1 MPEYTIQDAETGREL
16 VVEGAVPPTP
26 EDMEELFAE
35 SYRREGITPTPSDL
49 VAPPP
54 ILPPVEEVVPEAV
67 AEIPLEEDPIDP
79 EEELGILGTF
89 TGGASRGFDRLG
101 STFTDIIPAIA
112 GSAVGNEEYALEQ
125 LAEAEEKRRV
135 SELENPTQF
144 ESYKEVEG
152 VGDFSRFVSQVVGE
166 QIGNIGL
173 VVGSGLAAMGAAAT
187 APVSIPAGAALIGGT
202 ALGSYALNAP
212 EVFENIY
219 QETGE
224 TAPGVA
230 LLFGAGAAALDSVL
244 PYGIAKTVSPQFKSG
259 IVKTLL
265 ERSGMSAGALRS
277 GTAGL
282 FAGLGVEGLTEG
294 GQEAI
299 SIAAERFVDD
309 NPEAFGS
316 REWDRIMESVVQG
329 AIAGG
334 VFGGVGGGIQGV
346 RESNDAKV
354 IQARLD
360 KEAEIA
366 KNIDEAGSEID
377 PLTGDAI
384 TPSESGGRLTP
395 EQERNLEAAMAADFD
410 QAETPVAKTQEAET
424 EKRLIELGYS
434 WNAQKNQ
441 WEKVTDSA
449 SAQEET
455 SLEDVVEEETTS
467 EDAPTTDTVIYSD
480 GEVNWSFTVTDNG
493 DGTYSIVSRND
504 TTGEH
509 GELIPTGLDSNSVQ
523 ASSVSEALDIFVNE
537 RLEGVK
543 ASRQR
548 NIDRLARV
556 KKERPE
562 LLPELEAAIEMQ
574 DRLIKIL
581 EGTVAPEAAR
591 VTDMELEQR
600 EPADTPSEEVVEEAA
615 PPPRETFYH
624 ITTVDNV
631 PAIEQT
637 GLRART
643 EEGGTYTTLEGETPQ
658 QVYAFSDKGEA
669 DRWASKMSYDL
680 NLPIENL
687 KIVSFE
693 SEVGNVQK
701 DMNTEM
707 QLKYPSAIISNTD
720 IPPSNIVEIAVPGK
734 APLAADWGSIPVKTL
749 FDDAGNVLE
758 PPTDTGVVV
767 EGEVVSEV
775 TELEAPIAP
784 GTKRSTNVGDGT
796 TQPDNAFSN
805 FPNMRKAL
813 DYIKK
818 NTSDKFHRNLANRL
832 APVMGNTQLVVVTD
846 PDAQIANSQ
855 SRNLFNANGTQ
866 AVYDEVADT
875 IYVNPETGMNEEV
888 ILHEAWHKGTAA
900 KVAIYENSDP
910 NNAGLTAKE
919 VVSLDKIKSL
929 MEAANKNVTAR
940 ERAGTSTQA
949 ERDLADNGAFT
960 NLYEFIAYG
969 RTNGAMQRLINGM
982 PSTDGKTTLFAQFVD
997 LLRQLFNIPAS
1008 QKNAFMELVKESDSL
1023 LLPTSTPGNAGQIL
1037 ANKKVSDKKE
1047 FRVNKLLAAIRNA
1060 TGGARGTLSN
1070 MGKLMKETR
1079 DGVKSIDTLRE
1090 SFRRMSDAAVVAI
1103 AKVLTSTD
1111 LTRWMGDAVNA
1122 REINRVVQDFNKE
1135 IQIEIAKIHTRIQG
1149 WVEFTKKFPAQAK
1162 ELAEIMH
1169 SSSILNIDLAQ
1180 YATAKEAIANDEV
1193 LWGNNKQG
1201 PDEIIGK
1208 YQKLQDPEISD
1219 RAKDDIQEEIQER
1232 IDEIEKIYGQWDRVG
1247 KVDNKKAHEIYKM
1260 ARDAYRETFLK
1271 GQTRLLEYVNK
1282 TTTNPE
1288 MRERL
1293 IAMIQAR
1300 YQQANQKKVY
1310 FPLMRYG
1317 KFWISVGKGA
1327 DQAFFMR
1334 KSAKERDALL
1344 ENIAGQLG
1352 RTSEELIRDG
1362 EISVGN
1368 ELKEKQA
1375 TFMGATTELKEI
1387 FTLIDGM
1394 QDTSQE
1400 EISQIKDNIY
1410 QLYLR
1415 SLPPEQMRR
1424 RFVRRKNKLGYSEDA
1439 LRNFI
1444 NSQQSSAKQLA
1455 RFKYNTELDLAIQA
1469 AEQSLKGMTP
1479 KEGFNKYA
1487 ALLNELSTRAK
1498 AELNPVVVEGFDFGK
1513 FASLGNQVAF
1523 VYMLTAPKSAL
1534 IQFTQVPIVGIPTLI
1549 AKGYGKRNVLRVL
1562 GGYLAVI
1569 NRFGIGESLSVINS
1583 KYIDEHR
1590 NSAQLKAAYQ
1600 TAVDL
1605 GVTNVT
1611 YSADL
1616 SARKK
1621 SDTDKFDSTP
1631 AKTWRGF
1638 VDMMGFL
1645 FHHSERLSRE
1655 IIFMATVELELDRL
1669 NANKP
1674 NLTDDARL
1682 SQATQTAV
1690 ETTYEILFNYTLYE
1704 KPPLM
1709 KHPVGKIATQ
1719 FLTYPLQMTSF
1730 LIRNFFGTVW
1740 PTIPK
1745 AERKAAAT
1753 KLFGTIGMTTL
1764 FAGAVGVPGYTAIM
1778 GMAEG
1783 VREALRPDM
1792 DDEDADI
1799 WYDEWEGNALGLRS
1813 LDVWFREWWIPTM
1826 FGPNSDIATVLG
1838 LAPETAQG
1846 LARGIEMGP
1855 ISAITDKNIGSSVSL
1870 DHLWFQDRVPSDDMK
1885 SAFQYFLF
1893 DTFGGPLG
1901 AMGSQIAD
1909 GIQDMNEGNF
1919 DRGWEKFAP
1928 AFFRGPLKAMRLREE
1943 GSLTSGQRA
1952 QILDAEWYT
1961 TGKLLGQALNFQ
1973 PTTEAEISKANFLAK
1988 RVVVE
1993 VLRERT
1999 KVLNQINMAYAKDM
2013 ENSTPSTQAN
2023 IDEALDAVDEYNYRN
2038 GFYPIDGDTISQS
2051 LTGRATTRAGAD
2063 QGLIVPQRDLSPLA
2077 SDLVRSSRVN

>member
-173 VVGSGLAAMGAAAT
+173 VVGTGLAAMGAAAA
-187 APVSIPAGAALIGGT
+187 APITIPAGGALIGGT

-244 PYGIAKTVSPQFKSG
+244 PYGIARTMGPGFKTG

-265 ERSGMSAGALRS
+265 ERSGMSTGALRS

-377 PLTGDAI
+377 GGTGDPI
-384 TPSESGGRLTP
+384 VPPESGGATP
-395 EQERNLEAAMAADFD
+395 EENRGKTPVKDPKDLEAK
-410 QAETPVAKTQEAET
+410 AKEDISEEISQ
-424 EKRLIELGYS
+424 
-434 WNAQKNQ
+434 
-441 WEKVTDSA
+441 
-449 SAQEET
+449 AQEEIAQEVT
-455 SLEDVVEEETTS
+455 EPEEE
-467 EDAPTTDTVIYSD
+467 
-480 GEVNWSFTVTDNG
+480 EVNRFPDFSDDAEAERV
-493 DGTYSIVSRND
+493 RN
-504 TTGEH
+504 
-509 GELIPTGLDSNSVQ
+509 
-523 ASSVSEALDIFVNE
+523 
-537 RLEGVK
+537 
-543 ASRQR
+543 
-548 NIDRLARV
+548 
-556 KKERPE
+556 
-562 LLPELEAAIEMQ
+562 
-574 DRLIKIL
+574 
-581 EGTVAPEAAR
+581 
-591 VTDMELEQR
+591 MELEQR
-600 EPADTPSEEVVEEAA
+600 EPAADERVILAAKKIDDSLPPLSNAQKTQLAGQCTEPSYIKAKQVLGEGKTLDFGAGRGVGAESIGADTFEPFPREEFDPMFSNVADIPSESYENITSLNVLNVMPRDVRDQAVADIGRVLRPGGRAVVSTRGSDVMGAQGRSGPE
-615 PPPRETFYH
+615 PMSI
-624 ITTVDNV
+624 ITTDDTYQKGFTQPELRGYIQEQLGEGFVVSNLPNKV
-631 PAIEQT
+631 KIGKAAVLIEKT
-637 GLRART
+637 GVT
-643 EEGGTYTTLEGETPQ
+643 TIDGGTIQTDGTP
-658 QVYAFSDKGEA
+658 
-669 DRWASKMSYDL
+669 
-680 NLPIENL
+680 
-687 KIVSFE
+687 
-693 SEVGNVQK
+693 
-701 DMNTEM
+701 
-707 QLKYPSAIISNTD
+707 
-720 IPPSNIVEIAVPGK
+720 
-734 APLAADWGSIPVKTL
+734 PLAP
-749 FDDAGNVLE
+749 DA
-758 PPTDTGVVV
+758 
-767 EGEVVSEV
+767 
-775 TELEAPIAP
+775 
-784 GTKRSTNVGDGT
+784 KRSTNVGDGT

-846 PDAQIANSQ
+846 PDTQIANPQ
-855 SRNLFNANGTQ
+855 SRNLFNASGTQ

-929 MEAANKNVTAR
+929 MEAANKNVAAR

-1079 DGVKSIDTLRE
+1079 DGVESIDTLRK
-1090 SFRRMSDAAVVAI
+1090 SLGRMSDAAVVAI

-1111 LTRWMGDAVNA
+1111 LTRWMGEVVNA
-1122 REINRVVQDFNKE
+1122 IEINRVVQDFNKE

-1149 WVEFTKKFPAQAK
+1149 WVEFSKKFPAQAK

-1334 KSAKERDALL
+1334 GSAKERDALL

-1479 KEGFNKYA
+1479 EEGLYKYE
-1487 ALLNELSTRAK
+1487 ALLKELSTRAK
-1498 AELNPVVVEGFDFGK
+1498 AELNPVVAQGFDFGK

-1583 KYIDEHR
+1583 KYIDEHK

-1764 FAGAVGVPGYTAIM
+1764 FAGAVGVPGYTAMM

-1799 WYDEWEGNALGLRS
+1799 WYDENDEGNPLGKRN
-1813 LDVWFREWWIPTM
+1813 LDLWFREWWIPTM
-1826 FGPNSDIATVLG
+1826 FGPNSDIASALG
-1838 LAPETAQG
+1838 LEPETAQG

-1855 ISAITDKNIGSSVSL
+1855 ISALTDWNVGSSVTL

-1885 SAFQYFLF
+1885 SAFVYFLF

-1901 AMGSQIAD
+1901 AMGSQIID
-1909 GIQDMNEGNF
+1909 GVQDMNEGNF

-1928 AFFRGPLKAMRLREE
+1928 AFFRGPLKAMRVSEE

-1988 RVVVE
+1988 RVTVE

-1999 KVLNQINMAYAKDM
+1999 KVLNQINLAYAKDM

-2023 IDEALDAVDEYNYRN
+2023 IDEALDAVYEYNYRN

-2051 LTGRATTRAGAD
+2051 LTGRARTRATGD

>member
-173 VVGSGLAAMGAAAT
+173 VVGTGLAAMGAAAA
-187 APVSIPAGAALIGGT
+187 APITIPAGGALIGGT

-244 PYGIAKTVSPQFKSG
+244 PYGIARTMGPGFKTG

-265 ERSGMSAGALRS
+265 ERSGMSTGALRS

-377 PLTGDAI
+377 GGTGDPI
-384 TPSESGGRLTP
+384 VPPESGGATP
-395 EQERNLEAAMAADFD
+395 EENRGKTPVKDPKDLEAK
-410 QAETPVAKTQEAET
+410 AKEDISEEISQ
-424 EKRLIELGYS
+424 
-434 WNAQKNQ
+434 
-441 WEKVTDSA
+441 
-449 SAQEET
+449 AQEEIAQEVT
-455 SLEDVVEEETTS
+455 EPEEE
-467 EDAPTTDTVIYSD
+467 
-480 GEVNWSFTVTDNG
+480 EVNRFPDFSDDAEAERV
-493 DGTYSIVSRND
+493 RN
-504 TTGEH
+504 
-509 GELIPTGLDSNSVQ
+509 
-523 ASSVSEALDIFVNE
+523 
-537 RLEGVK
+537 
-543 ASRQR
+543 
-548 NIDRLARV
+548 
-556 KKERPE
+556 
-562 LLPELEAAIEMQ
+562 
-574 DRLIKIL
+574 
-581 EGTVAPEAAR
+581 
-591 VTDMELEQR
+591 MELEQR
-600 EPADTPSEEVVEEAA
+600 EPAADERVILAAKKIDDSLPPLSNAQKTQLAGQCTEPSYIKAKQVLGEGKTLDFGAGRGVGAESIGADTFEPFPREEFDPMFSNVADIPSESYENITSLNVLNVMPRDVRDQAVADIGRVLRPGGRAVVSTRGSDVMGAQGRSGPE
-615 PPPRETFYH
+615 PMSI
-624 ITTVDNV
+624 ITTDDTYQKGFTQPELRGYIQEQLGEGFVVSNLPNKV
-631 PAIEQT
+631 KIGKAAVLIEKT
-637 GLRART
+637 GVT
-643 EEGGTYTTLEGETPQ
+643 TIDGGTIQTDGTP
-658 QVYAFSDKGEA
+658 
-669 DRWASKMSYDL
+669 
-680 NLPIENL
+680 
-687 KIVSFE
+687 
-693 SEVGNVQK
+693 
-701 DMNTEM
+701 
-707 QLKYPSAIISNTD
+707 
-720 IPPSNIVEIAVPGK
+720 
-734 APLAADWGSIPVKTL
+734 PLAP
-749 FDDAGNVLE
+749 DA
-758 PPTDTGVVV
+758 
-767 EGEVVSEV
+767 
-775 TELEAPIAP
+775 
-784 GTKRSTNVGDGT
+784 KRSTNVGDGT

-846 PDAQIANSQ
+846 PDTQIANPQ
-855 SRNLFNANGTQ
+855 SRNLFNASGTQ

-929 MEAANKNVTAR
+929 MEAANKNVAAR

-1079 DGVKSIDTLRE
+1079 DGVESIDTLRK
-1090 SFRRMSDAAVVAI
+1090 SFKRMSDAAVVAI

-1122 REINRVVQDFNKE
+1122 KEINRVVQDFNKE

-1334 KSAKERDALL
+1334 GSAKERDALL

-1479 KEGFNKYA
+1479 EEGLYKYE
-1487 ALLNELSTRAK
+1487 ALLKELSTRAK
-1498 AELNPVVVEGFDFGK
+1498 AELNPVVAQGFDFGK

-1583 KYIDEHR
+1583 KYIDEHK

-1764 FAGAVGVPGYTAIM
+1764 FAGAVGVPGYTAMM

-1799 WYDEWEGNALGLRS
+1799 WYDENDEGNPLGKRN
-1813 LDVWFREWWIPTM
+1813 LDLWFREWWIPTM
-1826 FGPNSDIATVLG
+1826 FGPNSDIASALG
-1838 LAPETAQG
+1838 LEPETAQG

-1855 ISAITDKNIGSSVSL
+1855 ISALTDWNFGSSVTL

-1901 AMGSQIAD
+1901 AMGSQIID
-1909 GIQDMNEGNF
+1909 GVQDMNEGNF

-1928 AFFRGPLKAMRLREE
+1928 AFFRGPLKAMRVSEE

-1988 RVVVE
+1988 RVTVE

-1999 KVLNQINMAYAKDM
+1999 KVLNQINLAYAKDM

-2023 IDEALDAVDEYNYRN
+2023 IDEALDAVYEYNYRN

-2051 LTGRATTRAGAD
+2051 LTGRARTRATGD

>member
-173 VVGSGLAAMGAAAT
+173 VVGTGLAAMGAAAA
-187 APVSIPAGAALIGGT
+187 APITIPAGGALIGGT

-244 PYGIAKTVSPQFKSG
+244 PYGIARTMGPGFKTG

-265 ERSGMSAGALRS
+265 ERSGMSTGALRS

-377 PLTGDAI
+377 GGTGDPI
-384 TPSESGGRLTP
+384 VPPESGGATP
-395 EQERNLEAAMAADFD
+395 EENRGKTPVKDPKDLEAK
-410 QAETPVAKTQEAET
+410 AKEDISEEISQ
-424 EKRLIELGYS
+424 
-434 WNAQKNQ
+434 
-441 WEKVTDSA
+441 
-449 SAQEET
+449 AQEEIAQEVT
-455 SLEDVVEEETTS
+455 EPEEE
-467 EDAPTTDTVIYSD
+467 
-480 GEVNWSFTVTDNG
+480 EVNRFPDFSDDAEAERV
-493 DGTYSIVSRND
+493 RN
-504 TTGEH
+504 
-509 GELIPTGLDSNSVQ
+509 
-523 ASSVSEALDIFVNE
+523 
-537 RLEGVK
+537 
-543 ASRQR
+543 
-548 NIDRLARV
+548 
-556 KKERPE
+556 
-562 LLPELEAAIEMQ
+562 
-574 DRLIKIL
+574 
-581 EGTVAPEAAR
+581 
-591 VTDMELEQR
+591 MELEQR
-600 EPADTPSEEVVEEAA
+600 EPAADERVILAAKKIDDSLPPLSNAQKTQLAGQCTEPSYIKAKQVLGEGKTLDFGAGRGVGAESIGADTFEPFPREEFDPMFSNVADIPSESYENITSLNVLNVMPRDVRDQAVADIGRVLRPGGRAVVSTRGSDVMGAQGRSGPE
-615 PPPRETFYH
+615 PMSI
-624 ITTVDNV
+624 ITTDDTYQKGFTQPELRGYIQEQLGEGFVVSNLPNKV
-631 PAIEQT
+631 KIGKAAVLIEKT
-637 GLRART
+637 GVT
-643 EEGGTYTTLEGETPQ
+643 TIDGGTIQTDGTP
-658 QVYAFSDKGEA
+658 
-669 DRWASKMSYDL
+669 
-680 NLPIENL
+680 
-687 KIVSFE
+687 
-693 SEVGNVQK
+693 
-701 DMNTEM
+701 
-707 QLKYPSAIISNTD
+707 
-720 IPPSNIVEIAVPGK
+720 
-734 APLAADWGSIPVKTL
+734 PLAP
-749 FDDAGNVLE
+749 DA
-758 PPTDTGVVV
+758 
-767 EGEVVSEV
+767 
-775 TELEAPIAP
+775 
-784 GTKRSTNVGDGT
+784 KRSTNVGDGT

-846 PDAQIANSQ
+846 PDTQIANPQ
-855 SRNLFNANGTQ
+855 SRNLFNASGTQ

-929 MEAANKNVTAR
+929 MEAANKNVAAR

-1079 DGVKSIDTLRE
+1079 DGVESIDTLRK
-1090 SFRRMSDAAVVAI
+1090 SFKRMSDAAVVAI

-1122 REINRVVQDFNKE
+1122 KEINRVVQDFNKE

-1334 KSAKERDALL
+1334 GSAKERDALL

-1479 KEGFNKYA
+1479 EEGLYKYE
-1487 ALLNELSTRAK
+1487 ALLKELSTRAK
-1498 AELNPVVVEGFDFGK
+1498 AELNPVVAQGFDFGK

-1583 KYIDEHR
+1583 KYIDEHK

-1799 WYDEWEGNALGLRS
+1799 WYDENDEGNPLGKRN
-1813 LDVWFREWWIPTM
+1813 LDLWFREWWIPTM
-1826 FGPNSDIATVLG
+1826 FGPNSDIASALG
-1838 LAPETAQG
+1838 LEPETAQG

-1855 ISAITDKNIGSSVSL
+1855 ISALTDWNFGSSVTL

-1901 AMGSQIAD
+1901 AMGSQIID
-1909 GIQDMNEGNF
+1909 GVQDMNEGNF

-1928 AFFRGPLKAMRLREE
+1928 AFFRGPLKAMRVSEE

-1988 RVVVE
+1988 RVTVE

-1999 KVLNQINMAYAKDM
+1999 KVLNQINLAYAKDM

-2023 IDEALDAVDEYNYRN
+2023 IDEALDAVYEYNYRN

-2051 LTGRATTRAGAD
+2051 LTGRARTRATGD

>member
-173 VVGSGLAAMGAAAT
+173 VVGTGLAAMGAAAA
-187 APVSIPAGAALIGGT
+187 APITIPAGGALIGGT

-244 PYGIAKTVSPQFKSG
+244 PYGIARTMGPGFKTG

-265 ERSGMSAGALRS
+265 ERSGMSTGALRS

-377 PLTGDAI
+377 GGTGDPI
-384 TPSESGGRLTP
+384 VPPESGGATP
-395 EQERNLEAAMAADFD
+395 EENRGKTPVKDPKDLEAK
-410 QAETPVAKTQEAET
+410 AKEDISEEISQ
-424 EKRLIELGYS
+424 
-434 WNAQKNQ
+434 
-441 WEKVTDSA
+441 
-449 SAQEET
+449 AQEEIAQEVT
-455 SLEDVVEEETTS
+455 EPEEE
-467 EDAPTTDTVIYSD
+467 
-480 GEVNWSFTVTDNG
+480 EVNRFPDFSDDAEAERV
-493 DGTYSIVSRND
+493 RN
-504 TTGEH
+504 
-509 GELIPTGLDSNSVQ
+509 
-523 ASSVSEALDIFVNE
+523 
-537 RLEGVK
+537 
-543 ASRQR
+543 
-548 NIDRLARV
+548 
-556 KKERPE
+556 
-562 LLPELEAAIEMQ
+562 
-574 DRLIKIL
+574 
-581 EGTVAPEAAR
+581 
-591 VTDMELEQR
+591 MELEQR
-600 EPADTPSEEVVEEAA
+600 EPAADERVILAAKKIDDSLPPLSNAQKTQLAGQCTEPSYIKAKQVLGEGKTLDFGAGRGVGAESIGADTFEPFPREEFDPMFSNVADIPSESYENITSLNVLNVMPRDVRDQAVADIGRVLRPGGRAVVSTRGSDVMGAQGRSGPE
-615 PPPRETFYH
+615 PMSI
-624 ITTVDNV
+624 ITTDDTYQKGFTQPELRGYIQEQLGEGFVVSNLPNKV
-631 PAIEQT
+631 KIGKAAVLIEKT
-637 GLRART
+637 GVT
-643 EEGGTYTTLEGETPQ
+643 TIDGGTIQTDGTP
-658 QVYAFSDKGEA
+658 
-669 DRWASKMSYDL
+669 
-680 NLPIENL
+680 
-687 KIVSFE
+687 
-693 SEVGNVQK
+693 
-701 DMNTEM
+701 
-707 QLKYPSAIISNTD
+707 
-720 IPPSNIVEIAVPGK
+720 
-734 APLAADWGSIPVKTL
+734 PLAP
-749 FDDAGNVLE
+749 DA
-758 PPTDTGVVV
+758 
-767 EGEVVSEV
+767 
-775 TELEAPIAP
+775 
-784 GTKRSTNVGDGT
+784 KRSTNVGDGT

-846 PDAQIANSQ
+846 PDTQIANPQ
-855 SRNLFNANGTQ
+855 SRNLFNASGTQ

-929 MEAANKNVTAR
+929 MEAANKNVAAR

-1079 DGVKSIDTLRE
+1079 DGVESIDTLRK
-1090 SFRRMSDAAVVAI
+1090 SFKRMSDAAVVAI

-1122 REINRVVQDFNKE
+1122 KEINRVVQDFNKE

-1334 KSAKERDALL
+1334 GSAKERDALL

-1479 KEGFNKYA
+1479 EEGLYKYE
-1487 ALLNELSTRAK
+1487 ALLKELSTRAK
-1498 AELNPVVVEGFDFGK
+1498 AELNPVVAQGFDFGK

-1583 KYIDEHR
+1583 KYIDEHK

-1764 FAGAVGVPGYTAIM
+1764 FAGAVGVPGYTAMM

-1799 WYDEWEGNALGLRS
+1799 WYDENDEGNPLGKRN
-1813 LDVWFREWWIPTM
+1813 LDLWFREWWIPTM
-1826 FGPNSDIATVLG
+1826 FGPNSDIASALG
-1838 LAPETAQG
+1838 LEPETAQG

-1855 ISAITDKNIGSSVSL
+1855 ISALTDWNFGSSVTL

-1901 AMGSQIAD
+1901 AMGSQIID
-1909 GIQDMNEGNF
+1909 GVQDMNEGNF

-1928 AFFRGPLKAMRLREE
+1928 AFFRGPLKAMRVSEE

-1993 VLRERT
+1993 VQKERT

-2023 IDEALDAVDEYNYRN
+2023 IDEALDAVYEYNYRN

-2051 LTGRATTRAGAD
+2051 LTGRARTRATGD

>member
-173 VVGSGLAAMGAAAT
+173 VVGTGLAAMGAAAA
-187 APVSIPAGAALIGGT
+187 APITIPAGGALIGGT

-244 PYGIAKTVSPQFKSG
+244 PYGIARTMGPGFKTG

-265 ERSGMSAGALRS
+265 ERSGMSTGALRS

-377 PLTGDAI
+377 GGTGDPI
-384 TPSESGGRLTP
+384 VPPESGGATP
-395 EQERNLEAAMAADFD
+395 EENRGKTPVKDPKDLEAK
-410 QAETPVAKTQEAET
+410 AKEDISEEISQ
-424 EKRLIELGYS
+424 
-434 WNAQKNQ
+434 
-441 WEKVTDSA
+441 
-449 SAQEET
+449 AQEEIAQEVT
-455 SLEDVVEEETTS
+455 EPEEE
-467 EDAPTTDTVIYSD
+467 
-480 GEVNWSFTVTDNG
+480 EVNRFPDFSDDAEAERV
-493 DGTYSIVSRND
+493 RN
-504 TTGEH
+504 
-509 GELIPTGLDSNSVQ
+509 
-523 ASSVSEALDIFVNE
+523 
-537 RLEGVK
+537 
-543 ASRQR
+543 
-548 NIDRLARV
+548 
-556 KKERPE
+556 
-562 LLPELEAAIEMQ
+562 
-574 DRLIKIL
+574 
-581 EGTVAPEAAR
+581 
-591 VTDMELEQR
+591 MELEQR
-600 EPADTPSEEVVEEAA
+600 EPAADERVILAAKKIDDSLPPLSNAQKTQLAGQCTEPSYIKAKQVLGEGKTLDFGAGRGVGAESIGADTFEPFPREEFDPMFSNVADIPSESYENITSLNVLNVMPRDVRDQAVADIGRVLRPGGRAVVSTRGSDVMGAQGRSGPE
-615 PPPRETFYH
+615 PMSI
-624 ITTVDNV
+624 ITTDDTYQKGFTQPELRGYIQEQLGEGFVVSNLPNKV
-631 PAIEQT
+631 KIGKAAVLIEKT
-637 GLRART
+637 GVT
-643 EEGGTYTTLEGETPQ
+643 TIDGGTIQTDGTP
-658 QVYAFSDKGEA
+658 
-669 DRWASKMSYDL
+669 
-680 NLPIENL
+680 
-687 KIVSFE
+687 
-693 SEVGNVQK
+693 
-701 DMNTEM
+701 
-707 QLKYPSAIISNTD
+707 
-720 IPPSNIVEIAVPGK
+720 
-734 APLAADWGSIPVKTL
+734 PLAP
-749 FDDAGNVLE
+749 DA
-758 PPTDTGVVV
+758 
-767 EGEVVSEV
+767 
-775 TELEAPIAP
+775 
-784 GTKRSTNVGDGT
+784 KRSTNVGDGT

-846 PDAQIANSQ
+846 PDTQIANPQ
-855 SRNLFNANGTQ
+855 SRNLFNASGTQ

-929 MEAANKNVTAR
+929 MEAANKNVAAR

-1079 DGVKSIDTLRE
+1079 DGVESIDTLRK
-1090 SFRRMSDAAVVAI
+1090 SFKRMSDAAVVAI

-1122 REINRVVQDFNKE
+1122 KEINRVVQDFNKE

-1334 KSAKERDALL
+1334 GSAKERDALL

-1479 KEGFNKYA
+1479 EEGLYKYE
-1487 ALLNELSTRAK
+1487 ALLKELSTRAK
-1498 AELNPVVVEGFDFGK
+1498 AELNPVVAQGFDFGK

-1583 KYIDEHR
+1583 KYIDEHK

-1764 FAGAVGVPGYTAIM
+1764 FAGAVGVPGYTAMM

-1799 WYDEWEGNALGLRS
+1799 WYDENDEGNPLGKRN
-1813 LDVWFREWWIPTM
+1813 LDLWFREWWIPTM
-1826 FGPNSDIATVLG
+1826 FGPNSDIASALG
-1838 LAPETAQG
+1838 LEPETAQG

-1855 ISAITDKNIGSSVSL
+1855 ISALTDWNFGSSVTL

-1885 SAFQYFLF
+1885 SAFVYFLF

-1901 AMGSQIAD
+1901 AMGSQIID
-1909 GIQDMNEGNF
+1909 GVQDMNEGNF

-1928 AFFRGPLKAMRLREE
+1928 AFFRGPLKAMRVSEE

-1988 RVVVE
+1988 RVTVE

-1999 KVLNQINMAYAKDM
+1999 KVLNQINLAYAKDM

-2023 IDEALDAVDEYNYRN
+2023 IDEALDAVYEYNYRN

-2051 LTGRATTRAGAD
+2051 LTGRARTRATGD

>member
-173 VVGSGLAAMGAAAT
+173 VVGSGLAAMGAAAA
-187 APVSIPAGAALIGGT
+187 APITIPAGGALIGGT

-244 PYGIAKTVSPQFKSG
+244 PYGIARTMGPGFKTG

-265 ERSGMSAGALRS
+265 ERSGMSTGALRS

-377 PLTGDAI
+377 GRTGDPI
-384 TPSESGGRLTP
+384 VPPESGGATP
-395 EQERNLEAAMAADFD
+395 EENRGKTPVKDPKDLEAK
-410 QAETPVAKTQEAET
+410 AKEDISEEISQ
-424 EKRLIELGYS
+424 
-434 WNAQKNQ
+434 
-441 WEKVTDSA
+441 
-449 SAQEET
+449 AQEEIAQEVT
-455 SLEDVVEEETTS
+455 EPEEE
-467 EDAPTTDTVIYSD
+467 
-480 GEVNWSFTVTDNG
+480 EVNRFPDFSDDAEAERV
-493 DGTYSIVSRND
+493 RN
-504 TTGEH
+504 
-509 GELIPTGLDSNSVQ
+509 
-523 ASSVSEALDIFVNE
+523 
-537 RLEGVK
+537 
-543 ASRQR
+543 
-548 NIDRLARV
+548 
-556 KKERPE
+556 
-562 LLPELEAAIEMQ
+562 
-574 DRLIKIL
+574 
-581 EGTVAPEAAR
+581 
-591 VTDMELEQR
+591 MELEQR
-600 EPADTPSEEVVEEAA
+600 EPAADERVILAAKKIDDSLPPLSNAQKTQLAGQCTEPSYIKAKQVLGEGKTLDFGAGRGVGAESIGADTFEPFPREEFDPMFSNVADIPSESYENITSLNVLNVMPRDVRDQAVADIGRVLRPGGRAVVSTRGSDVMGAQGRSGPE
-615 PPPRETFYH
+615 PMSI
-624 ITTVDNV
+624 ITTDDTYQKGFTQPELRGYIQEQLGEGFVVSNLPNKV
-631 PAIEQT
+631 KIGKAAVLIEKT
-637 GLRART
+637 GVT
-643 EEGGTYTTLEGETPQ
+643 TIDGGTIQTDGTP
-658 QVYAFSDKGEA
+658 
-669 DRWASKMSYDL
+669 
-680 NLPIENL
+680 
-687 KIVSFE
+687 
-693 SEVGNVQK
+693 
-701 DMNTEM
+701 
-707 QLKYPSAIISNTD
+707 
-720 IPPSNIVEIAVPGK
+720 
-734 APLAADWGSIPVKTL
+734 PLAP
-749 FDDAGNVLE
+749 DA
-758 PPTDTGVVV
+758 
-767 EGEVVSEV
+767 
-775 TELEAPIAP
+775 
-784 GTKRSTNVGDGT
+784 KRSTNVGDGT

-846 PDAQIANSQ
+846 PDTQIANPQ
-855 SRNLFNANGTQ
+855 SRNLFNASGTQ

-929 MEAANKNVTAR
+929 MEAANKNVAAR

-1079 DGVKSIDTLRE
+1079 DGVESIDTLRK
-1090 SFRRMSDAAVVAI
+1090 SFKRMSDAAVVAI

-1122 REINRVVQDFNKE
+1122 KEINRVVQDFNKE

-1334 KSAKERDALL
+1334 GSAKERDALL

-1479 KEGFNKYA
+1479 EEGLYKYE
-1487 ALLNELSTRAK
+1487 ALLKELSTRAK
-1498 AELNPVVVEGFDFGK
+1498 AELNPVVAQGFDFGK

-1583 KYIDEHR
+1583 KYIDEHK

-1764 FAGAVGVPGYTAIM
+1764 FAGAVGVPGYTAMM

-1799 WYDEWEGNALGLRS
+1799 WYDENDEGNPLGKRN
-1813 LDVWFREWWIPTM
+1813 LDLWFREWWIPTM
-1826 FGPNSDIATVLG
+1826 FGPNSDIASALG
-1838 LAPETAQG
+1838 LEPETAQG

-1855 ISAITDKNIGSSVSL
+1855 ISALTDWNVGSSVTL

-1901 AMGSQIAD
+1901 AMGSQIID
-1909 GIQDMNEGNF
+1909 GVQDMNEGNF

-1928 AFFRGPLKAMRLREE
+1928 AFFRGPLKAMRVSEE

-1988 RVVVE
+1988 RVTVE

-1999 KVLNQINMAYAKDM
+1999 KVLNQINLAYAKDM

-2023 IDEALDAVDEYNYRN
+2023 IDEALDAVYEYNYRN

-2051 LTGRATTRAGAD
+2051 LTGRATTRAEAD

-2077 SDLVRSSRVN
+2077 SELVRSSRVN

>member
-173 VVGSGLAAMGAAAT
+173 VVGTGLAAMGAAAA
-187 APVSIPAGAALIGGT
+187 APITIPAGGALIGGT

-244 PYGIAKTVSPQFKSG
+244 PYGIARTMGPGFKTG

-265 ERSGMSAGALRS
+265 ERSGMSTGALRS

-377 PLTGDAI
+377 GGTGDPI
-384 TPSESGGRLTP
+384 VPPESGGATP
-395 EQERNLEAAMAADFD
+395 EENRGKTPVKDPKDLEAK
-410 QAETPVAKTQEAET
+410 AKEDISEEISQ
-424 EKRLIELGYS
+424 
-434 WNAQKNQ
+434 
-441 WEKVTDSA
+441 
-449 SAQEET
+449 AQEEIAQEVT
-455 SLEDVVEEETTS
+455 EPEEE
-467 EDAPTTDTVIYSD
+467 
-480 GEVNWSFTVTDNG
+480 EVNRFPDFSDDAEAERV
-493 DGTYSIVSRND
+493 RN
-504 TTGEH
+504 
-509 GELIPTGLDSNSVQ
+509 
-523 ASSVSEALDIFVNE
+523 
-537 RLEGVK
+537 
-543 ASRQR
+543 
-548 NIDRLARV
+548 
-556 KKERPE
+556 
-562 LLPELEAAIEMQ
+562 
-574 DRLIKIL
+574 
-581 EGTVAPEAAR
+581 
-591 VTDMELEQR
+591 MELEQR
-600 EPADTPSEEVVEEAA
+600 EPAADERVILAAKKIDDSLPPLSNAQKTQLAGQCTEPSYIKAKQVLGEGKTLDFGAGRGVGAESIGADTFEPFPREEFDPMFSNVADIPSESYENITSLNVLNVMPRDVRDQAVADIGRVLRPGGRAVVSTRGSDVMGAQGRSGPE
-615 PPPRETFYH
+615 PMSI
-624 ITTVDNV
+624 ITTDDTYQKGFTQPELRGYIQEQLGEGFVVSNLPNKV
-631 PAIEQT
+631 KIGKAAVLIEKT
-637 GLRART
+637 GVT
-643 EEGGTYTTLEGETPQ
+643 TIDGGTIQTDGTP
-658 QVYAFSDKGEA
+658 
-669 DRWASKMSYDL
+669 
-680 NLPIENL
+680 
-687 KIVSFE
+687 
-693 SEVGNVQK
+693 
-701 DMNTEM
+701 
-707 QLKYPSAIISNTD
+707 
-720 IPPSNIVEIAVPGK
+720 
-734 APLAADWGSIPVKTL
+734 PLAP
-749 FDDAGNVLE
+749 DA
-758 PPTDTGVVV
+758 
-767 EGEVVSEV
+767 
-775 TELEAPIAP
+775 
-784 GTKRSTNVGDGT
+784 KRSTNVGDGT

-846 PDAQIANSQ
+846 PDTQIANPQ
-855 SRNLFNANGTQ
+855 SRNLFNASGTQ

-1079 DGVKSIDTLRE
+1079 DGVESIDTLRK
-1090 SFRRMSDAAVVAI
+1090 SFKRMSDAAVVAI

-1122 REINRVVQDFNKE
+1122 KEINRVVQDFNKE

-1334 KSAKERDALL
+1334 GSAKERDALL

-1479 KEGFNKYA
+1479 EEGLYKYE
-1487 ALLNELSTRAK
+1487 ALLKELSTRAK
-1498 AELNPVVVEGFDFGK
+1498 AELNPVVAQGFDFGK

-1583 KYIDEHR
+1583 KYIDEHK

-1621 SDTDKFDSTP
+1621 SDTDKFDSLG
-1631 AKTWRGF
+1631 KKGWRGF

-1799 WYDEWEGNALGLRS
+1799 WYDENDEGNPLGKRN
-1813 LDVWFREWWIPTM
+1813 LDLWFREWWIPTM
-1826 FGPNSDIATVLG
+1826 FGPNSDIASALG
-1838 LAPETAQG
+1838 LEPETAQG

-1855 ISAITDKNIGSSVSL
+1855 ISALTDWNVGSSVTL

-1901 AMGSQIAD
+1901 AMGSQIID
-1909 GIQDMNEGNF
+1909 GVQDMNEGNF

-1928 AFFRGPLKAMRLREE
+1928 AFFRGPLKAMRVSEE

-1993 VLRERT
+1993 VQKERT

-2023 IDEALDAVDEYNYRN
+2023 IDEALDAVYEYNYRN

-2051 LTGRATTRAGAD
+2051 LTGRATTRAEAD

-2077 SDLVRSSRVN
+2077 SELVRSSRVN

>member
-173 VVGSGLAAMGAAAT
+173 VVGTGLAAMGAAAA
-187 APVSIPAGAALIGGT
+187 APITIPAGGALIGGT

-244 PYGIAKTVSPQFKSG
+244 PYGIARTMGPGFKTG

-265 ERSGMSAGALRS
+265 ERSGMSTGALRS

-377 PLTGDAI
+377 GGTGDPI
-384 TPSESGGRLTP
+384 VPPESGGATP
-395 EQERNLEAAMAADFD
+395 EENRGKTPVKDPKDLEAK
-410 QAETPVAKTQEAET
+410 AKEDISEEISQ
-424 EKRLIELGYS
+424 
-434 WNAQKNQ
+434 
-441 WEKVTDSA
+441 
-449 SAQEET
+449 AQEEIAQEVT
-455 SLEDVVEEETTS
+455 EPEEE
-467 EDAPTTDTVIYSD
+467 
-480 GEVNWSFTVTDNG
+480 EVNRFPDFSDDAEAERV
-493 DGTYSIVSRND
+493 RN
-504 TTGEH
+504 
-509 GELIPTGLDSNSVQ
+509 
-523 ASSVSEALDIFVNE
+523 
-537 RLEGVK
+537 
-543 ASRQR
+543 
-548 NIDRLARV
+548 
-556 KKERPE
+556 
-562 LLPELEAAIEMQ
+562 
-574 DRLIKIL
+574 
-581 EGTVAPEAAR
+581 
-591 VTDMELEQR
+591 MELEQR
-600 EPADTPSEEVVEEAA
+600 EPAADERVILAAKKIDDSLPPLSNAQKTQLAGQCTEPSYIKAKQVLGEGKTLDFGAGRGVGAESIGADTFEPFPREEFDPMFSNVADIPSESYENITSLNVLNVMPRDVRDQAVADIGRVLRPGGRAVVSTRGSDVMGAQGRSGPE
-615 PPPRETFYH
+615 PMSI
-624 ITTVDNV
+624 ITTDDTYQKGFTQPELRGYIQEQLGEGFVVSNLPNKV
-631 PAIEQT
+631 KIGKAAVLIEKT
-637 GLRART
+637 GVT
-643 EEGGTYTTLEGETPQ
+643 TIDGGTIQTDGTP
-658 QVYAFSDKGEA
+658 
-669 DRWASKMSYDL
+669 
-680 NLPIENL
+680 
-687 KIVSFE
+687 
-693 SEVGNVQK
+693 
-701 DMNTEM
+701 
-707 QLKYPSAIISNTD
+707 
-720 IPPSNIVEIAVPGK
+720 
-734 APLAADWGSIPVKTL
+734 PLAP
-749 FDDAGNVLE
+749 DA
-758 PPTDTGVVV
+758 
-767 EGEVVSEV
+767 
-775 TELEAPIAP
+775 
-784 GTKRSTNVGDGT
+784 KRSTNVGDGT

-846 PDAQIANSQ
+846 PDTQIANPQ
-855 SRNLFNANGTQ
+855 SRNLFNASGTQ

-929 MEAANKNVTAR
+929 MEAANKNVAAR

-1079 DGVKSIDTLRE
+1079 DGVESIDTLRK
-1090 SFRRMSDAAVVAI
+1090 SFKRMSDAAVVAI

-1122 REINRVVQDFNKE
+1122 KEINRVVQDFNKE

-1334 KSAKERDALL
+1334 GSAKERDALL

-1479 KEGFNKYA
+1479 EEGLYKYE
-1487 ALLNELSTRAK
+1487 ALLKELSTRAK
-1498 AELNPVVVEGFDFGK
+1498 AELNPVVAQGFDFGK

-1583 KYIDEHR
+1583 KYIDEHK

-1764 FAGAVGVPGYTAIM
+1764 FAGAVGVPGYTAMM

-1799 WYDEWEGNALGLRS
+1799 WYDENDEGNPLGKRN
-1813 LDVWFREWWIPTM
+1813 LDLWFREWWIPTM
-1826 FGPNSDIATVLG
+1826 FGPNSDIASALG
-1838 LAPETAQG
+1838 LEPETAQG

-1855 ISAITDKNIGSSVSL
+1855 ISALTDWNVGSSVTL

-1901 AMGSQIAD
+1901 AMGSQIID
-1909 GIQDMNEGNF
+1909 GVQDMNEGNF

-1928 AFFRGPLKAMRLREE
+1928 AFFRGPLKAMRVSEE

-1993 VLRERT
+1993 VQKERT

-2023 IDEALDAVDEYNYRN
+2023 IDEALDAVYEYNYRN

-2051 LTGRATTRAGAD
+2051 LTGRATTRAEAD

-2077 SDLVRSSRVN
+2077 SELVRSSRVN